1 MKKQNVG
8 FLLVLLLLASSRAAK
23 FLTLAK
29 LRELARAAGFPDPI
43 LAAAVAMAES
53 GGNARAMGDFGLGP
67 GGRRGAFGFTSFGLW
82 QIHTPDHPEFRSVD
96 LFDPLTNAKAALA
109 ISKNGAKWSDWS
121 TFNHGD
127 HLKYM
132 SP

>member
-8 FLLVLLLLASSRAAK
+8 ILLVLLLLAGSRAGR

-53 GGNARAMGDFGLGP
+53 GGNARAMGDLGLG
-67 GGRRGAFGFTSFGLW
+67 GFGFTSFGLW
-82 QIHTPDHPEFRSVD
+82 QIHTPAHPQFRTVD

-109 ISKNGAKWSDWS
+109 ISQNGAKWTDWS

-132 SP
+132 TP